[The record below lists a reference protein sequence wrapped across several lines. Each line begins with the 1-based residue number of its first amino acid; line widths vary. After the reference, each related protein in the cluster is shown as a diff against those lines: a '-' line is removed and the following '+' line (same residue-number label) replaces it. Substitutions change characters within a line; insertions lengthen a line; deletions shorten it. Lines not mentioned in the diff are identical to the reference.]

1 MGQILTKE
9 HAMTKTLALAALS
22 LSTALVAASGASAST
37 VVYREIFPVDSNAPA
52 AGSTINPTGAVTV
65 DQLVRQGW
73 YGGNSGDQFQTV
85 GNNTDASLQTVGGE
99 GAIGL
104 GAPFAADMLAVNSN
118 PIGPTTGT
126 AYAFTSQNSKSNLF
140 LYTTEFSRPSSQ
152 ITEVRWDSRN
162 NVNSVT
168 NPTASTKTTDGD
180 KWYDQGKLE
189 AVDSHVAIRIDTGA
203 TKYWYISQQGFLH
216 QGSNQVWSTN
226 VAQIALLDWY
236 AFNQGPS
243 DGSLL
248 PNTTFSSLLDVL
260 PSGTIDAIGIF
271 MSRSGGNV
279 RIDNFSVA
287 AVPLP
292 GPIVAMLT
300 AVMGFGL
307 FARARRRTAA

>member
-1 MGQILTKE
+1 MKE
-9 HAMTKTLALAALS
+9 SLTLAVLT
-22 LSTALVAASGASAST
+22 LSTALVTATTASASS
-37 VVYREIFPVDSNAPA
+37 VVYREIFPVDPNAPA
-52 AGSTINPTGAVTV
+52 AGSTVNPTGNVTV

-118 PIGPTTGT
+118 PIGPTTST

-162 NVNSVT
+162 NANSVT
-168 NPTASTKTTDGD
+168 NPPASTKTTDAE
-180 KWYDQGKLE
+180 KWGDQGKLE
-189 AVDSHVAIRIDTGA
+189 AVDTHVAVRVDTG
-203 TKYWYISQQGFLH
+203 TSKYWYISQQGFLH

-226 VAQIALLDWY
+226 IAQIALLDWY

-248 PNTTFSSLLDVL
+248 PNTTFASLLDVL
-260 PSGTIDAIGIF
+260 PNGTIDAIGIF
-271 MSRSGGNV
+271 MSRSGGTV
-279 RIDNFSVA
+279 RIDNFTVA

-307 FARARRRTAA
+307 FARARRRATA

>member
-1 MGQILTKE
+1 MPKSSILT
-9 HAMTKTLALAALS
+9 ALT
-22 LSTALVAASGASAST
+22 LSTTLVAATGAGAST
-37 VVYREIFPVDSNAPA
+37 VVYREIFPVDPNAPA
-52 AGSTINPTGAVTV
+52 TSSTVNPTGAATV

-85 GNNTDASLQTVGGE
+85 GNNTEASLQTVGGE

-104 GAPFAADMLAVNSN
+104 GAPFAADLLAVNSN
-118 PIGPTTGT
+118 PIGPTSNT
-126 AYAFTSQNSKSNLF
+126 AYAFTSQSGKSNLF

-162 NVNSVT
+162 NVNSAT
-168 NPTASTKTTDGD
+168 NPAASTKTTDAE
-180 KWYDQGKLE
+180 KWYDQGKRE
-189 AVDSHVAIRIDTGA
+189 AVDSHLAIRIDDGTN
-203 TKYWYISQQGFLH
+203 KWWYVSQQGFLH
-216 QGSNQVWSTN
+216 QGTNQVWSTN
-226 VAQIALLDWY
+226 IAQIALLDWY

-243 DGSLL
+243 DGSTL
-248 PNTTFSSLLDVL
+248 PNTTFGSLLDVL
-260 PSGTIDAIGIF
+260 PNGTIDAIGIF